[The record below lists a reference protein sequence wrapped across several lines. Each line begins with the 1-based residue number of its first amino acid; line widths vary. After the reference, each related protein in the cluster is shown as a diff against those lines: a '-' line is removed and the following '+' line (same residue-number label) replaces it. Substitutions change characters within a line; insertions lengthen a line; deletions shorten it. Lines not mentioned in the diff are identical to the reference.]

1 MGHADLVQP
10 LDADPTTGH
19 GDRWLFPVLGGVGLA
34 LGTIFTQYLGP
45 AGQPTAG
52 TLVLIALAFGWL
64 VASLWLLPRR
74 SAHPWLGPAYFLG
87 LLTLGMLLAMQSPA
101 FFAFSW
107 IGYPYGFTLF
117 AGPWIIVMV
126 TATAISQYVAL
137 IVVGIPSEALI
148 FILPVGILVPVVV
161 AGWIGTVADLRA
173 RRANA
178 ELAAANRRLATALDE
193 NADLQDLLLEQ
204 ARVAGQLEERQRV
217 AREIHD
223 TLAQGLTGIV
233 TQVRAAEQ
241 AAGEP
246 DQWRFHLDR
255 VEALARESLAE
266 ARRSVQA
273 LRPGGLA
280 DSQLPR
286 ALSSLGER
294 WSEEQ
299 GIPAIVEITGAP
311 VPLPTAIEVAL
322 FRAAQEA
329 LTNVAKHARASRV
342 VVTLSFLDDLVL
354 LDVRDDG
361 AGFDPG
367 SPVTQGFGLEAM
379 RQRIHALGGTLE
391 VESSE
396 AAGTAISAAVPAI
409 PERDRS

>member
-1 MGHADLVQP
+1 MDRADLVQP
-10 LDADPTTGH
+10 LDANRTTDR
-19 GDRWLFPVLGGVGLA
+19 GDRWLFPVLGGIGLA
-34 LGTIFTQYLGP
+34 LATVFTQYVGP

-52 TLVLIALAFGWL
+52 TVVLIALALGWL

-74 SAHPWLGPAYFLG
+74 SAYPWLRTVYFLG

-117 AGPWIIVMV
+117 AGHWIIVAV
-126 TATAISQYVAL
+126 TATAISQYAAL
-137 IVVGIPSEALI
+137 IAVGIPSDALI
-148 FILPVGILVPVVV
+148 FILPVGVLVPVVV
-161 AGWIGTVADLRA
+161 AGWIGTVADGRQ

-193 NADLQDLLLEQ
+193 NAELQELLLEQ
-204 ARVAGQLEERQRV
+204 AHAAGQLEERQRM

-223 TLAQGLTGIV
+223 TLAQGLTGII

-241 AAGEP
+241 AADESE
-246 DQWRFHLDR
+246 QWRFHLGR
-255 VEALARESLAE
+255 VEALAGESLTE

-273 LRPGGLA
+273 LRPGELEN
-280 DSQLPR
+280 SQLPQ
-286 ALSSLGER
+286 AITSLAER
-294 WSEEQ
+294 WSDEH
-299 GIPAIVEITGAP
+299 GIPAAVEVTGDP

-322 FRAAQEA
+322 FRASQEA
-329 LTNVAKHARASRV
+329 LTNVARHARASRA

-361 AGFDPG
+361 AGFVPG
-367 SPVTQGFGLEAM
+367 AAVTQGFGLEGM

-396 AAGTAISAAVPAI
+396 AAGTAISAAVPTTPAK
-409 PERDRS
+409 DRS